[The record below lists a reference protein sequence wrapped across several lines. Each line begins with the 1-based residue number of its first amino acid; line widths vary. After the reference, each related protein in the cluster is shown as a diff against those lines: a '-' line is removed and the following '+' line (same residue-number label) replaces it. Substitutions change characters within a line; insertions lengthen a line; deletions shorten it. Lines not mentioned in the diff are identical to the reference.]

1 MQTYTLILIYYQIR
15 FGIIRFGSVRIPKLW
30 YSVGH
35 DRLPKLCLRFD
46 AVIQHAVIVWF
57 G

>member
-1 MQTYTLILIYYQIR
+1 MYTLILIYYQIR

-35 DRLPKLCLRFD
+35 DRLPKLRLRFD